1 MATAATSRPRV
12 GFVGLGIMGQ
22 PMARNALKAGF
33 PVTVTNR
40 TLAKADPLKTEGAT
54 VVKTPREVAQR
65 SDIVVTMVTS
75 SPEVEAVTFGPDGIA
90 DGVHDGLL
98 VIDMSS
104 ISPVAT
110 RAFAER
116 AEEKGFRTLDAPV
129 SGGEI
134 GAVEARLSIMVGGAD
149 ADVER
154 ARPLFEALGKTIV
167 HIGGHGAGQA
177 CKLANQIAVAINNLG
192 VSEALVF
199 AAAMG
204 IDLERTRQVIAGG
217 AGSSWAM
224 QNYAPKM
231 LAGDFR
237 PGFMVDHQQKDLRNV
252 LDSAY
257 ASHLSLPGTSLAHAL
272 YNALQHDGGGREGNL
287 AIIKVI
293 EKLSGIE
300 ARVRS

>member
-1 MATAATSRPRV
+1 MATARTSQARI
-12 GFVGLGIMGQ
+12 GFVGLGIMGR
-22 PMARNALKAGF
+22 PMAQNAIKAGF

-40 TLAKADPLKTEGAT
+40 TLDRAEPLRAGGAT
-54 VVKTPREVAQR
+54 IVKTPREVAER
-65 SDIVVTMVTS
+65 SDIVVTMVTNA
-75 SPEVEAVTFGPDGIA
+75 PDVETVTFGADGIA
-90 DGVHDGLL
+90 DGAHEGLL
-98 VIDMSS
+98 AIDMSS
-104 ISPVAT
+104 ISPVAA
-110 RAFAER
+110 RSFAER
-116 AEEKGFRTLDAPV
+116 AQAKGFTTLDAPV

-134 GAVEARLSIMVGGAD
+134 GAIEARLSIMVGGD
-149 ADVER
+149 EADVER

-231 LAGDFR
+231 LAGDFK

-252 LDSAY
+252 LDAAYSA
-257 ASHLSLPGTSLAHAL
+257 HISLPGTALAHEL
-272 YNALQHDGGGREGNL
+272 YTALQRDSGGREGNL

-293 EKLSGIE
+293 ERLSGIE
-300 ARVRS
+300 ARTRS

>member
-1 MATAATSRPRV
+1 MSREERI
-12 GFVGLGIMGQ
+12 GFVGLGIMGL

-40 TLAKADPLKTEGAT
+40 TLAKADPLKAEGAT
-54 VVKTPREVAQR
+54 VVRTPREVALR
-65 SDIVVTMVTS
+65 SDIVVTMVTNA
-75 SPEVEAVTFGPDGIA
+75 PEVEAVTFGPDGIA
-90 DGVHDGLL
+90 DGAHDGLL

-104 ISPVAT
+104 ISPVAS

-116 AEEKGFRTLDAPV
+116 AALKGFRTLDAPV
-129 SGGEI
+129 SGGEL
-134 GAVEARLSIMVGGAD
+134 GAIEARLSIMVGGDEAD
-149 ADVER
+149 AER

-167 HIGGHGAGQA
+167 RIGGHGAGQA

-252 LDSAY
+252 LDAAY
-257 ASHLSLPGTSLAHAL
+257 SSHVSLPGTTLAHAL
-272 YNALQHDGGGREGNL
+272 YTALQRDDGGREGNL
-287 AIIKVI
+287 ALIKII
-293 EKLSGIE
+293 ERLSGIE

>member
-1 MATAATSRPRV
+1 MATAPTSALRV
-12 GFVGLGIMGQ
+12 GFVGLGIMGR

-33 PVTVTNR
+33 PATVTNR
-40 TLAKADPLKTEGAT
+40 TLDKAEPLRSEGA
-54 VVKTPREVAQR
+54 VVVRTPREVAQR
-65 SDIVVTMVTS
+65 SDIVVTMVTNA
-75 SPEVEAVTFGPDGIA
+75 PDVEAVTFGPDGIA
-90 DGVHDGLL
+90 EGAHDGLL
-98 VIDMSS
+98 VVDMSS
-104 ISPVAT
+104 ISPVAA
-110 RAFAER
+110 RSFAER
-116 AEEKGFRTLDAPV
+116 AEAKGFRTLDAPV

-134 GAVEARLSIMVGGAD
+134 GAIEARLSIMVGGD
-149 ADVER
+149 EADVER
-154 ARPLFEALGKTIV
+154 ARPLFEALGKTII

-204 IDLERTRQVIAGG
+204 IDLERTRAVIAGG

-231 LAGDFR
+231 LAGDFK

-252 LDSAY
+252 LDAAFSA
-257 ASHLSLPGTSLAHAL
+257 HLSLPATSLAHAL
-272 YNALQHDGGGREGNL
+272 YNALQQDGGGREGNL

-293 EKLSGIE
+293 ERLSGIE
-300 ARVRS
+300 ARSRS

>member
-1 MATAATSRPRV
+1 MATDRTKKERV
-12 GFVGLGIMGQ
+12 GFVGLGIMGL

-40 TLAKADPLKTEGAT
+40 TLGKADPLTAEGGTAVT
-54 VVKTPREVAQR
+54 TPREVAER

-75 SPEVEAVTFGPDGIA
+75 SPDVEAVTFGPNGIA
-90 DGVHDGLL
+90 DGAHPGLL

-116 AEEKGFRTLDAPV
+116 ADEKGFRTLDAPV

-134 GAVEARLSIMVGGAD
+134 GAVEARLSIMVGGD
-149 ADVER
+149 EADVER

-199 AAAMG
+199 AAAQG

-231 LAGDFR
+231 LAGDFK

-252 LDSAY
+252 LDAAFS
-257 ASHLSLPGTSLAHAL
+257 SHLSLPGTSLVHAL

-293 EKLSGIE
+293 ERLSGVE
-300 ARVRS
+300 ARVPS

>member
-1 MATAATSRPRV
+1 MANPTKTPRV
-12 GFVGLGIMGQ
+12 GFVGLGIMGR
-22 PMARNALKAGF
+22 PMAANALKAGF

-40 TLAKADPLKTEGAT
+40 TLAKSEPLKAAGAT
-54 VVKTPREVAQR
+54 VVKTPREVAER
-65 SDIVVTMVTS
+65 SDIVVTMVTNA
-75 SPEVEAVTFGPDGIA
+75 PEVEAVTFGPGGIA
-90 DGVHDGLL
+90 EGAHDGLL
-98 VIDMSS
+98 AVDMSS
-104 ISPVAT
+104 ISPLAS
-110 RAFAER
+110 RDIAAR
-116 AEEKGFRTLDAPV
+116 AEAKGFKTLDAPV

-134 GAVEARLSIMVGGAD
+134 GAIEARLSIMVGGDAD
-149 ADVER
+149 DVER

-204 IDLERTRQVIAGG
+204 IDVERTRQVIAGG

-231 LAGDFR
+231 LAGDFK

-252 LDSAY
+252 LDAAFSA
-257 ASHLSLPGTSLAHAL
+257 HLSLPATSLAHAL
-272 YNALQHDGGGREGNL
+272 YNALQREGGGREGNL

-293 EKLSGIE
+293 EKLSGVE
-300 ARVRS
+300 ARSRS